1 MSEAKTKTIAFR
13 VTQQDYETLS
23 RLAQYLHQQGQ
34 VASPNPHLL
43 SKEYTFAFANIIMKM
58 NGLTQTS
65 DQDNKIFA
73 LAKGMADT
81 LNPGQQQGPKL
92 VWLEKRKLPTGN
104 ARSKSSKLQLIKK
117 LHLEKSRLGSTFQK
131 LPSGIPSFILQLC
144 GAGILF
150 GVN

>member
-34 VASPNPHLL
+34 VASPNPHLV

-65 DQDNKIFA
+65 DQDNAIFA

-81 LNPGQQQGPKL
+81 LNPGQQPGG
-92 VWLEKRKLPTGN
+92 E
-104 ARSKSSKLQLIKK
+104 S
-117 LHLEKSRLGSTFQK
+117 
-131 LPSGIPSFILQLC
+131 
-144 GAGILF
+144 
-150 GVN
+150 